1 MHTLGLMA
9 IPMILSLLT
18 FIDAKDPCSFGAY
31 GRQSSFSSHF
41 GFSAGFPE
49 MKFAE
54 RISQAEYTLRFAFVE
69 VYRREPVN
77 LFPLADF
84 PLDLVDVDVHER
96 IRE

>member
-1 MHTLGLMA
+1 
-9 IPMILSLLT
+9 
-18 FIDAKDPCSFGAY
+18 
-31 GRQSSFSSHF
+31 
-41 GFSAGFPE
+41 

-54 RISQAEYTLRFAFVE
+54 RISQAKYTLRFAFVE
-69 VYRREPVN
+69 VYGREPVN